1 MDINYLLSDT
11 SFWAFAGLIIFFGLI
26 IFLGVPKM
34 LGKALD
40 DRADGIRN
48 ELDEA
53 RRLREEA
60 QEMMAT
66 YERKQAEAAAEA
78 EAIINQAKAEA
89 DYLRENA
96 KSEIAQR
103 IERRTALAEQ
113 RIAQA
118 EAQAAK
124 EVKALAADLAVE
136 AAEHLLTKKM
146 TKTQRNAL
154 VKADTAALKDALN

>member
-1 MDINYLLSDT
+1 MNYLLSDT
-11 SFWAFAGLIIFFGLI
+11 SFWAFVGLIAFFIVLFVAGA
-26 IFLGVPKM
+26 PKAI
-34 LGKALD
+34 GKALD
-40 DRADGIRN
+40 DRADTIRK

-60 QEMMAT
+60 QELMAT

-78 EAIINQAKAEA
+78 EAIIKQAKAEA
-89 DYLRENA
+89 DYLRDNA

-103 IERRTALAEQ
+103 IERRTAMAEQ

-124 EVKALAADLAVE
+124 EVKALAADLAVD
-136 AAEHLLTKKM
+136 AAQELLSKKLS
-146 TKTQRNAL
+146 KTQRNAL
-154 VKADTAALKDALN
+154 VKADTAALKDQLN